1 MHSIVNRLSFEFGG
15 TRVAYL
21 TFDKYVTVHF
31 PLNLFTQKRE
41 VREAMYIP
49 RKGSETNVQAVMA
62 EVKNTVFTAHSGD
75 RPGVD
80 NVAIVITD
88 GNGEQKQEIDFEDLR
103 VFPIGMGKTINSPVL
118 DSISTENDWHDANVK
133 KDEDVEIVVNE
144 LMQHLCT

>member
-1 MHSIVNRLSFEFGG
+1 
-15 TRVAYL
+15 
-21 TFDKYVTVHF
+21 
-31 PLNLFTQKRE
+31 
-41 VREAMYIP
+41 MYIP